1 MVKVSVLVAVYNSE
15 PYLRQCL
22 DSLVGQT
29 LREIQVLCVDDASTD
44 GSWEI
49 LREYAGK
56 DDRVEITHLEENGGQ
71 AKARNIALRRAKGA
85 YVCFLDSDDWLAP
98 DSLEVMAKAF
108 ERDEETDSVLF
119 RCRYCE
125 PTGET
130 HDYAMPDWDTMPGK
144 EAFEKSLGWE
154 IHGVYAVRAEIH
166 KRFPYDDSSR
176 AYSDDN
182 TTRLHYLFSRK
193 VANSAALYFYRQHA
207 ESVTHR
213 VSMRRFDYLKANLS
227 MKRQLVALGAE
238 ESLIDRYE
246 NCRWTNLVGLCL
258 FALHHA
264 KQLGDADLR
273 AGILLIKEIW
283 SGMET
288 GRLEGR
294 NHYKLGYY
302 PFRWRH
308 LPAAIGW
315 KLFWAQEHVYYW
327 IRKKLNRL
335 PR

>member
-1 MVKVSVLVAVYNSE
+1 MVKVSVLVAVYNAE

-29 LREIQVLCVDDASTD
+29 LREIQVICVDDASTD
-44 GSWEI
+44 GSWVI
-49 LREYAGK
+49 LQEYARK
-56 DDRVEITHLEENGGQ
+56 DTRVEIIHLEKNGGQ
-71 AKARNIALRRAKGA
+71 AKARNIALQKAMGA
-85 YVCFLDSDDWLAP
+85 YVCFLDSDDWFAP
-98 DSLEVMAKAF
+98 DSLETVLRAF
-108 ERDEETDSVLF
+108 DRDEEIDSVLF

-125 PTGET
+125 PSGET
-130 HDYAMPDWDTMPGK
+130 HDYAMPDWDTMSGK
-144 EAFEKSLGWE
+144 EAFEKSLDWD
-154 IHGVYAVRAEIH
+154 IHGVYAVRAGIH

-193 VANSAALYFYRQHA
+193 VANSHALYFYRQHGS
-207 ESVTHR
+207 SVTHQ
-213 VSMRRFDYLKANLS
+213 VSLRRFDYLKANLS
-227 MKRQLVALGAE
+227 MKRQLVALGIE
-238 ESLIDRYE
+238 ECLIGRYE

-264 KQLGDADLR
+264 KQLGEADMK
-273 AGILLIKEIW
+273 AGIQVIQDVWESIEVGLLKA
-283 SGMET
+283 
-288 GRLEGR
+288 R

-302 PFRWRH
+302 PFRWRC
-308 LPAAIGW
+308 LPPAIGW

-335 PR
+335 PW